1 MRVVSD
7 WMVGDFPGLF
17 TPPSAGL
24 SPTGG
29 RVSSRGLRARSA
41 FSFSF
46 ERTGVR
52 GPRPFLGFDKPC
64 HQTYREGPPGERQ
77 RAGDP
82 MSRKPCQRIVCLGG
96 CQGLRNRGFPF
107 VCMGLNPV
115 SDPLSKRG
123 C

>member
-7 WMVGDFPGLF
+7 WSPRGMVGDFPGLF
-17 TPPSAGL
+17 TPPPAGL

-64 HQTYREGPPGERQ
+64 CRTYREGPPGE
-77 RAGDP
+77 
-82 MSRKPCQRIVCLGG
+82 L
-96 CQGLRNRGFPF
+96 
-107 VCMGLNPV
+107 
-115 SDPLSKRG
+115 
-123 C
+123 